1 MKKVHLISILSTA
14 LVLASAIFLT
24 NCKGK
29 DGAVGPQGDKGATG
43 AVGAAGPAGPAGA
56 KGDPGIST
64 GTGTNNVIQVTFTRT
79 FVPPS
84 PSQGTEYFY
93 FPAVITTD
101 MLNNSA
107 LVIYVKTSNFPG
119 SWVAVPGAGIANADV
134 ADVLRYTFHA
144 DTRDIGIVRES
155 GTSIKTITQVRVVI
169 IPAGTSINGR
179 KAAPELDLKDYA
191 AVKAY
196 YHLPD

>member
-1 MKKVHLISILSTA
+1 MKKFSLFLSMAVIMASIILLNA
-14 LVLASAIFLT
+14 
-24 NCKGK
+24 CKG
-29 DGAVGPQGDKGATG
+29 DTGAVGPQGDKGTTG

-84 PSQGTEYFY
+84 PLQGTEYFY
-93 FPAVITTD
+93 FPAAITTD

-107 LVIYVKTSNFPG
+107 LVIYIKTSNFPD
-119 SWVAVPGAGIANADV
+119 SWVAVPGAGIANAGI

-144 DTRDIGIVRES
+144 NTRDIGIVRES
-155 GTSIKTITQVRVVI
+155 GTSITSITQVRVLI
-169 IPAGTSINGR
+169 IPAGTMINGR
-179 KAAPELDLKDYA
+179 TASPEVDLKDYA
-191 AVKAY
+191 AVKSY